1 MTAFPRL
8 SAPFDRETLGTAY
21 AAALEAYLARP
32 EERTL
37 NGAYELGRQ
46 ALHDGLGPLD
56 LVSLHEA
63 ALEHAASFS
72 PEGGAPALTRAMAFL
87 LESLSPFEM
96 TYRRFLES
104 NVALRGLNEALES
117 QSRRTARQIHDGAGQ
132 ILFSLQLAL
141 AEAMTGL
148 PHRYKP
154 ELDKVMQLA
163 DHLDQQLRS
172 LSRDLYPVA
181 LDDLGLTAAV
191 RHLLDGVATR
201 TGVKVSFHSSVPD
214 DIPAQIAIC
223 LYRAIHEGV
232 TNVVRHAQA
241 TELRVSM
248 DRDGDGVV
256 CSVMDNGIG
265 LTDGETEPRGLG
277 LRGIRDRLKGLQG
290 DLELSWSRDAGT
302 QLIISIPVAF
312 EEHADGN

>member
-1 MTAFPRL
+1 MAASPRI
-8 SAPFDRETLGTAY
+8 SAPLDRDTLGAAY
-21 AAALEAYLARP
+21 AVALEAYLARP
-32 EERTL
+32 EESTL
-37 NGAYELGRQ
+37 SGAYEFGRQ

-63 ALEHAASFS
+63 ALARAPSLLPESDRPIFS
-72 PEGGAPALTRAMAFL
+72 RAMTFL

-117 QSRRTARQIHDGAGQ
+117 QSRRTARLIHDGAGQ

-141 AEAMTGL
+141 AEVTTRL
-148 PHRYKP
+148 PDRLTP

-181 LDDLGLTAAV
+181 LDDLGLNAAV
-191 RHLLDGVATR
+191 RHLLDGVGTR
-201 TGVKVSFHSSVPD
+201 TGLKVSFHSSVPD
-214 DIPAQIAIC
+214 DLPPQIVTC
-223 LYRAIHEGV
+223 LYRAIHEAV
-232 TNVVRHAQA
+232 TNVVRHAHA
-241 TELRVSM
+241 TRLDVSM
-248 DRDGDGVV
+248 ERDREGVMCV
-256 CSVMDNGIG
+256 ITDNGFGIAG
-265 LTDGETEPRGLG
+265 GDSEPSGLG
-277 LRGIRDRLKGLQG
+277 LRGIRDRLKGLHG
-290 DLELSWSRDAGT
+290 ELELQSSSGAGT
-302 QLIISIPVAF
+302 QLIISIPVTL

>member
-1 MTAFPRL
+1 MTLSPRI
-8 SAPFDRETLGTAY
+8 SAPLDRETLGAAY
-21 AAALEAYLARP
+21 AVALEAYLARP

-37 NGAYELGRQ
+37 SGAYELGRQ

-63 ALEHAASFS
+63 ALEHAPSLTAE
-72 PEGGAPALTRAMAFL
+72 PGRPAFTHAMAFL

-104 NVALRGLNEALES
+104 NAALRGLNEALES
-117 QSRRTARQIHDGAGQ
+117 QSRRTARLIHDGAGQ

-141 AEAMTGL
+141 AEVTAVL
-148 PHRYKP
+148 PDRLKP

-181 LDDLGLTAAV
+181 LDDLGLNAAV

-201 TGVKVSFHSSVPD
+201 SGLKVSLHSSVPD
-214 DIPAQIAIC
+214 DLPTQIVTC
-223 LYRAIHEGV
+223 VYRAIHEGV
-232 TNVVRHAQA
+232 TNVVRHARA
-241 TELRVSM
+241 TRLDVSM
-248 DRDGDGVV
+248 ERDRDG
-256 CSVMDNGIG
+256 VMCVITDNGIG
-265 LTDGETEPRGLG
+265 IANEGSEPSGLG

-290 DLELSWSRDAGT
+290 EIELQSSSGAGT

-312 EEHADGN
+312 EEHTDGN